1 MFVFLNSTARICNLH
16 ISPCASMGV
25 SVVNR
30 NRNKNKNR
38 NNNSNSNSNN
48 DNNRQNRLN
57 QNNSQQHLKDKE
69 KCNVNEV
76 ESVEITTKATTQLP
90 VSAES
95 VSVVNLAI
103 DETNERDDVT
113 ASNTIAHIG
122 NEVHLLSKEPKPTIG
137 TSSTVSFE
145 HTKGNEA
152 IIGYGQAKSVDPNEN
167 MGNNKSKEVEHINMP
182 NPVNGET
189 ITNTNDI
196 LLESNLQKQPVEGK
210 IIVHRVLYEGENEA
224 NNSIASNLSEHTKQN
239 SIGPLKKPIVHN
251 IHIDLEEDDEKPY
264 DDECKEEITNRS
276 QVEICEVNEDIITND
291 LPIVQSPIVTEVESE
306 SEDLAKIE
314 FQDDAVKTSDHIF
327 QYDENLDTRQRS
339 KQKKLAIQNHF
350 LPHFLNPRYLDSIT
364 EENSDLSDYS
374 DKVKSPLQPLKDPL
388 KTKTLNCNSF
398 MQATSTPLIVETRI
412 TETPGADESCS
423 ILECS
428 QAVKPEAAETIF
440 INSASSSI
448 TDLLDYENMET
459 NSRTVHDTDTVNI
472 SSKSQS
478 EETPANKKTPTAIP
492 TLTTTTIS
500 DLQPDC
506 IDDKQIVQI
515 AENMIMRSSSPRN
528 IENASAN
535 SNDLV
540 ATSVVL
546 SSSEHMPINPIAE
559 RNENFENS
567 VALISSSSN
576 GCETLNSI
584 LSVDHKT
591 KQQILFENEMNNVRA
606 LLISENSLNTNGKR
620 SSDILQN
627 NNNNNSNNNNN
638 NNITILTKDSP
649 PTPTLSL
656 TTASESIIVKLNSD
670 PVHRNSDTH
679 LDENNCSAGK
689 TINADTTKSN
699 KSVTDAQSSISDV
712 NGATCTLKQH
722 GNAATNLYFTYPEK
736 LRILCAEKLESLPY
750 GHAVLEELAK
760 ISQNIGEAKAVTS
773 IRQTSAS
780 SKDVK
785 MPYPLP
791 SMPHIKDLQLHLQSR
806 QEGTNTLPSC
816 KPEEKLHSQT
826 WTGIPTNSDPKV
838 LVCIS
843 PSQRSYMEKH
853 VEQQPDDLL
862 SAHQKFIE
870 RRGYYEYTK
879 SEIEAMEEEKRAE
892 KDVLQMAAHMKKLRK
907 SLTPTPPPIP
917 PPPVPTKSLETSV
930 KALNSMNQAIT
941 GDMKKATEKNS
952 RNNADSVNKEE
963 NIKHLLEILNN
974 TNEAN
979 QKQIPDI
986 MSSLPE
992 NSSRQT
998 NYKVDGNVSGMP
1010 GTPQTNANKH
1020 SQQRDHFNAS
1030 DRYRKDSSN
1039 MEIGF
1044 KLKPTYSETL
1054 PLNFESK
1061 SYSKMETSSYEAKKR
1076 IENGKIVCDTSES
1089 KYDKR
1094 IETDSNNNSKSNS
1107 INNKRE
1113 SNESNFSKSEQNKT
1127 KTQTTDATNKLKE
1140 PIPPYGIEIMSDIK
1154 LNNISEITKET
1165 KNSAHSIALDWD
1177 YEKNMKSDA
1186 ATEHQE
1192 HRKTNVENEAQN
1204 LCKEFRQNAKTSDLL
1219 DRLNTKTSA
1228 TTNVIK
1234 DQVTSQ
1240 PSLSSSSSFTSDH
1253 EKLLKEFDELS
1264 KRLHNELETNSWQ
1277 KRQRELSSSMF
1288 DLSTL
1293 QMKQKQHFEEF
1304 KRRRHEHMK
1313 ELEKEIEKSIKSRQ
1327 LKFAEKLQNGQV
1339 HNVPIRIETD
1349 DIQNDSSFIDAKEGN
1364 NRENSRV
1371 YQIPIKIENTQNDRQ
1386 LLRSE
1391 SMFNLGEEQ
1400 HKRVHKPYANHNNQ
1414 VDSNVNNWTKQRQD
1428 FGLSEN
1434 ITRPF
1439 AREVEICYQRQS
1451 PRVIRAPRLNDAPND
1466 SSLESNVSTSH
1477 HTSKRFSAPMFTER
1491 ERPSHHA
1498 SCYSMIERDPHPTY
1512 ISTTTRRGV
1521 SPAPTQVSGN
1531 QPDVSQRRDSLPKS
1545 FHDQKLKHL
1554 SDKEN
1559 ALRAEFEQL
1568 QNERRRLL
1576 EEIQTGESSSHSSAF
1591 NTMHETYRSM
1601 QRLPTL
1607 TENEVFRQQ
1616 MAEEWLSKVAE
1627 REKRRLQKVVKIS
1640 KISDNS
1646 ETFNKSTSTLTSTG
1660 QATDVGSEFLK
1671 RVKERRSKLAIP
1683 ADSDWESGAE
1693 SQPINQSQTSEAED
1707 VSSVKFIEGKAE
1719 AKPSQ
1724 LPKHLREFAK
1734 FSTAQQDQLDG
1745 NDQKEHFEEEEQ
1757 SSEITENSISKA
1769 LKKSW
1774 MTKTVKVSRSSR
1786 DNGQDQKDGGNQLK
1800 PNLTTR
1806 RKTSSKQKH
1815 GELTNTHNCKRL
1827 SCSESDLLNE
1837 IDKDL
1842 KLAKGF
1848 LFKDED
1854 VRTSYTLS
1862 PKFKAKALCG
1872 TGIWSPKNET
1882 PSSSFSNLSEIR
1894 SEPPTPPPPPSHP
1907 VWTPKSSPQ
1916 VTRKEFRPIQFES
1929 PRPSRK
1935 FTVENGTE
1943 VTQPPWNRRENIED
1957 SANSENINIS
1967 ASTAKETRNFSES
1980 QVEIKEILSSDITKG
1995 SVLEK
2000 IKTFEKSSSASDVN
2014 KSLDNN
2020 HRTIY
2025 KPNDVLY
2032 NVKHVYMSE
2041 PESINECPKKMAQ
2054 LGRRLCDGIGPVT
2067 NDGMPIVL
2075 RSEVKEPHQHEWYK
2089 RLYQTIHKQK
2099 HGDDYL
2105 IRYKCPRGRKLQQYS
2120 GYQSEPEP
2128 AKETDYSTI
2137 KYRTTNPQRLVSVSS
2152 NVNLR
2157 NSTSNNSFHGLTS
2170 EPIKSGYG
2178 TYKNQPGRIENY
2190 ITGHSSISEKEKKR
2204 QLDQTKLS
2212 SHANDGNLARAL
2224 SLESGY
2230 TSDSN
2235 LVFRKKEATQSST
2248 LGPIEQKIAY
2258 RNVQAGGEPPL
2269 YGFRKPAPEK
2279 LKVSPNLYH
2288 ESDVSIY
2295 FKTPVCQEPRSPPMT
2310 DEELASRQAEYMQK
2324 LYQEERRRK
2333 YLQELQDMNARRHTD
2348 NFTPS
2353 QKSPIALNRYDD
2365 FPADLAPKSPLKQ
2378 DLQTKAVA
2386 RALYNFQGQNPRELC
2401 FKKGDI
2407 IYIRRTI
2414 DKNWYEGERNAMVG
2428 LFPANYVEIISRG
2441 EIQYLKQQTRQKPS
2455 EGQARAKYNFQA
2467 QSGIELSLNKGELV
2481 SLTRRVDENWF
2492 EGRIANRKGIF
2503 PVAYVEVL
2511 IDIGAEDVV
2520 TRTDRTTH
2528 RHMDTLRSNINQEFN
2543 TLIRHGYHTQTGT
2556 NNYFPKGASQK
2567 NKTDILHVDTNVE
2580 PIVYRALYKYQ
2591 PQNSDE
2597 LELFEGDLVHV
2608 LEKCDD
2614 GWYVGTSQRT
2624 GCFGTFPGNYV
2635 ERI

>member
-1 MFVFLNSTARICNLH
+1 MPNYHKSR
-16 ISPCASMGV
+16 
-25 SVVNR
+25 NR

-38 NNNSNSNSNN
+38 NNNSNSNSNSNN

-388 KTKTLNCNSF
+388 KTKTLNYNSF

-448 TDLLDYENMET
+448 TDLLDYENMEI

-492 TLTTTTIS
+492 ILTTTTIS

-540 ATSVVL
+540 ATTVVL

-1107 INNKRE
+1107 SNNKRE

-1349 DIQNDSSFIDAKEGN
+1349 DIQNDSSFIDAKEEN
-1364 NRENSRV
+1364 NRENGRV

-1400 HKRVHKPYANHNNQ
+1400 HKRVHKPYANHMNQ

-1466 SSLESNVSTSH
+1466 SSLESNASTSH

-1815 GELTNTHNCKRL
+1815 AELTNTHNCKRL

-1872 TGIWSPKNET
+1872 T
-1882 PSSSFSNLSEIR
+1882 
-1894 SEPPTPPPPPSHP
+1894 
-1907 VWTPKSSPQ
+1907 
-1916 VTRKEFRPIQFES
+1916 
-1929 PRPSRK
+1929 
-1935 FTVENGTE
+1935 
-1943 VTQPPWNRRENIED
+1943 
-1957 SANSENINIS
+1957 
-1967 ASTAKETRNFSES
+1967 
-1980 QVEIKEILSSDITKG
+1980 
-1995 SVLEK
+1995 
-2000 IKTFEKSSSASDVN
+2000 
-2014 KSLDNN
+2014 
-2020 HRTIY
+2020 
-2025 KPNDVLY
+2025 
-2032 NVKHVYMSE
+2032 
-2041 PESINECPKKMAQ
+2041 
-2054 LGRRLCDGIGPVT
+2054 
-2067 NDGMPIVL
+2067 
-2075 RSEVKEPHQHEWYK
+2075 
-2089 RLYQTIHKQK
+2089 
-2099 HGDDYL
+2099 
-2105 IRYKCPRGRKLQQYS
+2105 GRKLQQYS

-2204 QLDQTKLS
+2204 WWDEVMDIFNNVQLDQTKLS

>member
-1786 DNGQDQKDGGNQLK
+1786 DNGQ
-1800 PNLTTR
+1800 
-1806 RKTSSKQKH
+1806 
-1815 GELTNTHNCKRL
+1815 
-1827 SCSESDLLNE
+1827 
-1837 IDKDL
+1837 
-1842 KLAKGF
+1842 
-1848 LFKDED
+1848 
-1854 VRTSYTLS
+1854 V
-1862 PKFKAKALCG
+1862 
-1872 TGIWSPKNET
+1872 
-1882 PSSSFSNLSEIR
+1882 
-1894 SEPPTPPPPPSHP
+1894 
-1907 VWTPKSSPQ
+1907 
-1916 VTRKEFRPIQFES
+1916 
-1929 PRPSRK
+1929 
-1935 FTVENGTE
+1935 
-1943 VTQPPWNRRENIED
+1943 
-1957 SANSENINIS
+1957 
-1967 ASTAKETRNFSES
+1967 
-1980 QVEIKEILSSDITKG
+1980 
-1995 SVLEK
+1995 
-2000 IKTFEKSSSASDVN
+2000 
-2014 KSLDNN
+2014 
-2020 HRTIY
+2020 
-2025 KPNDVLY
+2025 Y

-2204 QLDQTKLS
+2204 WWDEVMDIFNNVQLDQTKLS

>member
-1872 TGIWSPKNET
+1872 TG
-1882 PSSSFSNLSEIR
+1882 
-1894 SEPPTPPPPPSHP
+1894 
-1907 VWTPKSSPQ
+1907 
-1916 VTRKEFRPIQFES
+1916 
-1929 PRPSRK
+1929 
-1935 FTVENGTE
+1935 
-1943 VTQPPWNRRENIED
+1943 
-1957 SANSENINIS
+1957 
-1967 ASTAKETRNFSES
+1967 
-1980 QVEIKEILSSDITKG
+1980 
-1995 SVLEK
+1995 
-2000 IKTFEKSSSASDVN
+2000 
-2014 KSLDNN
+2014 
-2020 HRTIY
+2020 
-2025 KPNDVLY
+2025 
-2032 NVKHVYMSE
+2032 
-2041 PESINECPKKMAQ
+2041 
-2054 LGRRLCDGIGPVT
+2054 
-2067 NDGMPIVL
+2067 
-2075 RSEVKEPHQHEWYK
+2075 
-2089 RLYQTIHKQK
+2089 
-2099 HGDDYL
+2099 
-2105 IRYKCPRGRKLQQYS
+2105 RKLQQYS

-2204 QLDQTKLS
+2204 WWDEVMDIFNNVQLDQTKLS

>member
-1 MFVFLNSTARICNLH
+1 MPNYHKSR
-16 ISPCASMGV
+16 
-25 SVVNR
+25 NR

-38 NNNSNSNSNN
+38 NNNSNSNSNSNN

-388 KTKTLNCNSF
+388 KTKTLNYNSF

-448 TDLLDYENMET
+448 TDLLDYENMEI

-492 TLTTTTIS
+492 ILTTTTIS

-540 ATSVVL
+540 ATTVVL

-1107 INNKRE
+1107 SNNKRE

-1349 DIQNDSSFIDAKEGN
+1349 DIQNDSSFIDAKEEN
-1364 NRENSRV
+1364 NRENGRV

-1400 HKRVHKPYANHNNQ
+1400 HKRVHKPYANHMNQ

-1466 SSLESNVSTSH
+1466 SSLESNASTSH

-1815 GELTNTHNCKRL
+1815 AELTNTHNCKRL

-1848 LFKDED
+1848 LFKD
-1854 VRTSYTLS
+1854 V
-1862 PKFKAKALCG
+1862 
-1872 TGIWSPKNET
+1872 
-1882 PSSSFSNLSEIR
+1882 
-1894 SEPPTPPPPPSHP
+1894 
-1907 VWTPKSSPQ
+1907 
-1916 VTRKEFRPIQFES
+1916 
-1929 PRPSRK
+1929 
-1935 FTVENGTE
+1935 
-1943 VTQPPWNRRENIED
+1943 
-1957 SANSENINIS
+1957 
-1967 ASTAKETRNFSES
+1967 
-1980 QVEIKEILSSDITKG
+1980 
-1995 SVLEK
+1995 
-2000 IKTFEKSSSASDVN
+2000 
-2014 KSLDNN
+2014 
-2020 HRTIY
+2020 
-2025 KPNDVLY
+2025 Y

-2105 IRYKCPRGRKLQQYS
+2105 IRYKCPKGRKLQQYS

-2204 QLDQTKLS
+2204 WWDEVMDIFNNVQLDQTKLS

>member
-1848 LFKDED
+1848 LFKD
-1854 VRTSYTLS
+1854 
-1862 PKFKAKALCG
+1862 
-1872 TGIWSPKNET
+1872 
-1882 PSSSFSNLSEIR
+1882 
-1894 SEPPTPPPPPSHP
+1894 
-1907 VWTPKSSPQ
+1907 
-1916 VTRKEFRPIQFES
+1916 
-1929 PRPSRK
+1929 
-1935 FTVENGTE
+1935 
-1943 VTQPPWNRRENIED
+1943 
-1957 SANSENINIS
+1957 
-1967 ASTAKETRNFSES
+1967 
-1980 QVEIKEILSSDITKG
+1980 
-1995 SVLEK
+1995 
-2000 IKTFEKSSSASDVN
+2000 
-2014 KSLDNN
+2014 
-2020 HRTIY
+2020 
-2025 KPNDVLY
+2025 
-2032 NVKHVYMSE
+2032 
-2041 PESINECPKKMAQ
+2041 
-2054 LGRRLCDGIGPVT
+2054 
-2067 NDGMPIVL
+2067 
-2075 RSEVKEPHQHEWYK
+2075 
-2089 RLYQTIHKQK
+2089 
-2099 HGDDYL
+2099 
-2105 IRYKCPRGRKLQQYS
+2105 GRKLQQYS

-2204 QLDQTKLS
+2204 WWDEVMDIFNNVQLDQTKLS

>member
-1 MFVFLNSTARICNLH
+1 MPNYHKSR
-16 ISPCASMGV
+16 
-25 SVVNR
+25 NR

-38 NNNSNSNSNN
+38 NNNSNSNSNSNN

-388 KTKTLNCNSF
+388 KTKTLNYNSF

-448 TDLLDYENMET
+448 TDLLDYENMEI

-492 TLTTTTIS
+492 ILTTTTIS

-540 ATSVVL
+540 ATTVVL

-1107 INNKRE
+1107 SNNKRE

-1349 DIQNDSSFIDAKEGN
+1349 DIQNDSSFIDAKEEN
-1364 NRENSRV
+1364 NRENGRV

-1400 HKRVHKPYANHNNQ
+1400 HKRVHKPYANHMNQ

-1466 SSLESNVSTSH
+1466 SSLESNASTSH

-1786 DNGQDQKDGGNQLK
+1786 DNGQ
-1800 PNLTTR
+1800 
-1806 RKTSSKQKH
+1806 
-1815 GELTNTHNCKRL
+1815 
-1827 SCSESDLLNE
+1827 
-1837 IDKDL
+1837 
-1842 KLAKGF
+1842 
-1848 LFKDED
+1848 
-1854 VRTSYTLS
+1854 V
-1862 PKFKAKALCG
+1862 
-1872 TGIWSPKNET
+1872 
-1882 PSSSFSNLSEIR
+1882 
-1894 SEPPTPPPPPSHP
+1894 
-1907 VWTPKSSPQ
+1907 
-1916 VTRKEFRPIQFES
+1916 
-1929 PRPSRK
+1929 
-1935 FTVENGTE
+1935 
-1943 VTQPPWNRRENIED
+1943 
-1957 SANSENINIS
+1957 
-1967 ASTAKETRNFSES
+1967 
-1980 QVEIKEILSSDITKG
+1980 
-1995 SVLEK
+1995 
-2000 IKTFEKSSSASDVN
+2000 
-2014 KSLDNN
+2014 
-2020 HRTIY
+2020 
-2025 KPNDVLY
+2025 Y

-2105 IRYKCPRGRKLQQYS
+2105 IRYKCPKGRKLQQYS

-2204 QLDQTKLS
+2204 WWDEVMDIFNNVQLDQTKLS

>member
-1 MFVFLNSTARICNLH
+1 MPNYHKSR
-16 ISPCASMGV
+16 
-25 SVVNR
+25 NR

-38 NNNSNSNSNN
+38 NNNSNSNSNSNN

-388 KTKTLNCNSF
+388 KTKTLNYNSF

-448 TDLLDYENMET
+448 TDLLDYENMEI

-492 TLTTTTIS
+492 ILTTTTIS

-540 ATSVVL
+540 ATTVVL

-1107 INNKRE
+1107 SNNKRE

-1349 DIQNDSSFIDAKEGN
+1349 DIQNDSSFIDAKEEN
-1364 NRENSRV
+1364 NRENGRV

-1400 HKRVHKPYANHNNQ
+1400 HKRVHKPYANHMNQ

-1466 SSLESNVSTSH
+1466 SSLESNASTSH

-1815 GELTNTHNCKRL
+1815 AELTNTHNCKRL

-1848 LFKDED
+1848 LFKD
-1854 VRTSYTLS
+1854 
-1862 PKFKAKALCG
+1862 
-1872 TGIWSPKNET
+1872 
-1882 PSSSFSNLSEIR
+1882 
-1894 SEPPTPPPPPSHP
+1894 
-1907 VWTPKSSPQ
+1907 
-1916 VTRKEFRPIQFES
+1916 
-1929 PRPSRK
+1929 
-1935 FTVENGTE
+1935 
-1943 VTQPPWNRRENIED
+1943 
-1957 SANSENINIS
+1957 
-1967 ASTAKETRNFSES
+1967 
-1980 QVEIKEILSSDITKG
+1980 
-1995 SVLEK
+1995 
-2000 IKTFEKSSSASDVN
+2000 
-2014 KSLDNN
+2014 
-2020 HRTIY
+2020 
-2025 KPNDVLY
+2025 
-2032 NVKHVYMSE
+2032 
-2041 PESINECPKKMAQ
+2041 
-2054 LGRRLCDGIGPVT
+2054 
-2067 NDGMPIVL
+2067 
-2075 RSEVKEPHQHEWYK
+2075 
-2089 RLYQTIHKQK
+2089 
-2099 HGDDYL
+2099 
-2105 IRYKCPRGRKLQQYS
+2105 GRKLQQYS

-2204 QLDQTKLS
+2204 WWDEVMDIFNNVQLDQTKLS

>member
-1 MFVFLNSTARICNLH
+1 
-16 ISPCASMGV
+16 MGV

-38 NNNSNSNSNN
+38 NNNSNSNSNSNN

-388 KTKTLNCNSF
+388 KTKTLNYNSF

-448 TDLLDYENMET
+448 TDLLDYENMEI

-492 TLTTTTIS
+492 ILTTTTIS

-540 ATSVVL
+540 ATTVVL

-1107 INNKRE
+1107 SNNKRE

-1349 DIQNDSSFIDAKEGN
+1349 DIQNDSSFIDAKEEN
-1364 NRENSRV
+1364 NRENGRV

-1400 HKRVHKPYANHNNQ
+1400 HKRVHKPYANHMNQ

-1466 SSLESNVSTSH
+1466 SSLESNASTSH

-1815 GELTNTHNCKRL
+1815 AELTNTHNCKRL

-1848 LFKDED
+1848 LFKD
-1854 VRTSYTLS
+1854 V
-1862 PKFKAKALCG
+1862 
-1872 TGIWSPKNET
+1872 
-1882 PSSSFSNLSEIR
+1882 
-1894 SEPPTPPPPPSHP
+1894 
-1907 VWTPKSSPQ
+1907 
-1916 VTRKEFRPIQFES
+1916 
-1929 PRPSRK
+1929 
-1935 FTVENGTE
+1935 
-1943 VTQPPWNRRENIED
+1943 
-1957 SANSENINIS
+1957 
-1967 ASTAKETRNFSES
+1967 
-1980 QVEIKEILSSDITKG
+1980 
-1995 SVLEK
+1995 
-2000 IKTFEKSSSASDVN
+2000 
-2014 KSLDNN
+2014 
-2020 HRTIY
+2020 
-2025 KPNDVLY
+2025 Y

-2105 IRYKCPRGRKLQQYS
+2105 IRYKCPKGRKLQQYS

-2204 QLDQTKLS
+2204 WWDEVMDIFNNVQLDQTKLS

>member
-1 MFVFLNSTARICNLH
+1 MPNYHKSR
-16 ISPCASMGV
+16 
-25 SVVNR
+25 NR

-38 NNNSNSNSNN
+38 NNNSNSNSNSNN

-388 KTKTLNCNSF
+388 KTKTLNYNSF

-448 TDLLDYENMET
+448 TDLLDYENMEI

-492 TLTTTTIS
+492 ILTTTTIS

-540 ATSVVL
+540 ATTVVL

-1107 INNKRE
+1107 SNNKRE

-1349 DIQNDSSFIDAKEGN
+1349 DIQNDSSFIDAKEEN
-1364 NRENSRV
+1364 NRENGRV

-1400 HKRVHKPYANHNNQ
+1400 HKRVHKPYANHMNQ

-1466 SSLESNVSTSH
+1466 SSLESNASTSH

-1786 DNGQDQKDGGNQLK
+1786 DNGQ
-1800 PNLTTR
+1800 
-1806 RKTSSKQKH
+1806 
-1815 GELTNTHNCKRL
+1815 
-1827 SCSESDLLNE
+1827 
-1837 IDKDL
+1837 
-1842 KLAKGF
+1842 
-1848 LFKDED
+1848 
-1854 VRTSYTLS
+1854 
-1862 PKFKAKALCG
+1862 
-1872 TGIWSPKNET
+1872 
-1882 PSSSFSNLSEIR
+1882 
-1894 SEPPTPPPPPSHP
+1894 
-1907 VWTPKSSPQ
+1907 
-1916 VTRKEFRPIQFES
+1916 
-1929 PRPSRK
+1929 
-1935 FTVENGTE
+1935 
-1943 VTQPPWNRRENIED
+1943 
-1957 SANSENINIS
+1957 
-1967 ASTAKETRNFSES
+1967 
-1980 QVEIKEILSSDITKG
+1980 
-1995 SVLEK
+1995 
-2000 IKTFEKSSSASDVN
+2000 
-2014 KSLDNN
+2014 
-2020 HRTIY
+2020 
-2025 KPNDVLY
+2025 
-2032 NVKHVYMSE
+2032 
-2041 PESINECPKKMAQ
+2041 
-2054 LGRRLCDGIGPVT
+2054 
-2067 NDGMPIVL
+2067 
-2075 RSEVKEPHQHEWYK
+2075 
-2089 RLYQTIHKQK
+2089 
-2099 HGDDYL
+2099 
-2105 IRYKCPRGRKLQQYS
+2105 GRKLQQYS

-2204 QLDQTKLS
+2204 WWDEVMDIFNNVQLDQTKLS

>member
-1 MFVFLNSTARICNLH
+1 
-16 ISPCASMGV
+16 MGV

-38 NNNSNSNSNN
+38 NNNSNSNSNSNN

-388 KTKTLNCNSF
+388 KTKTLNYNSF

-448 TDLLDYENMET
+448 TDLLDYENMEI

-492 TLTTTTIS
+492 ILTTTTIS

-540 ATSVVL
+540 ATTVVL

-1107 INNKRE
+1107 SNNKRE

-1349 DIQNDSSFIDAKEGN
+1349 DIQNDSSFIDAKEEN
-1364 NRENSRV
+1364 NRENGRV

-1400 HKRVHKPYANHNNQ
+1400 HKRVHKPYANHMNQ

-1466 SSLESNVSTSH
+1466 SSLESNASTSH

-1786 DNGQDQKDGGNQLK
+1786 DNGQ
-1800 PNLTTR
+1800 
-1806 RKTSSKQKH
+1806 
-1815 GELTNTHNCKRL
+1815 
-1827 SCSESDLLNE
+1827 
-1837 IDKDL
+1837 
-1842 KLAKGF
+1842 
-1848 LFKDED
+1848 
-1854 VRTSYTLS
+1854 V
-1862 PKFKAKALCG
+1862 
-1872 TGIWSPKNET
+1872 
-1882 PSSSFSNLSEIR
+1882 
-1894 SEPPTPPPPPSHP
+1894 
-1907 VWTPKSSPQ
+1907 
-1916 VTRKEFRPIQFES
+1916 
-1929 PRPSRK
+1929 
-1935 FTVENGTE
+1935 
-1943 VTQPPWNRRENIED
+1943 
-1957 SANSENINIS
+1957 
-1967 ASTAKETRNFSES
+1967 
-1980 QVEIKEILSSDITKG
+1980 
-1995 SVLEK
+1995 
-2000 IKTFEKSSSASDVN
+2000 
-2014 KSLDNN
+2014 
-2020 HRTIY
+2020 
-2025 KPNDVLY
+2025 Y

-2105 IRYKCPRGRKLQQYS
+2105 IRYKCPKGRKLQQYS

-2204 QLDQTKLS
+2204 WWDEVMDIFNNVQLDQTKLS

>member
-1786 DNGQDQKDGGNQLK
+1786 DNGQ
-1800 PNLTTR
+1800 
-1806 RKTSSKQKH
+1806 
-1815 GELTNTHNCKRL
+1815 
-1827 SCSESDLLNE
+1827 
-1837 IDKDL
+1837 
-1842 KLAKGF
+1842 
-1848 LFKDED
+1848 
-1854 VRTSYTLS
+1854 
-1862 PKFKAKALCG
+1862 
-1872 TGIWSPKNET
+1872 
-1882 PSSSFSNLSEIR
+1882 
-1894 SEPPTPPPPPSHP
+1894 
-1907 VWTPKSSPQ
+1907 
-1916 VTRKEFRPIQFES
+1916 
-1929 PRPSRK
+1929 
-1935 FTVENGTE
+1935 
-1943 VTQPPWNRRENIED
+1943 
-1957 SANSENINIS
+1957 
-1967 ASTAKETRNFSES
+1967 
-1980 QVEIKEILSSDITKG
+1980 
-1995 SVLEK
+1995 
-2000 IKTFEKSSSASDVN
+2000 
-2014 KSLDNN
+2014 
-2020 HRTIY
+2020 
-2025 KPNDVLY
+2025 
-2032 NVKHVYMSE
+2032 
-2041 PESINECPKKMAQ
+2041 
-2054 LGRRLCDGIGPVT
+2054 
-2067 NDGMPIVL
+2067 
-2075 RSEVKEPHQHEWYK
+2075 
-2089 RLYQTIHKQK
+2089 
-2099 HGDDYL
+2099 
-2105 IRYKCPRGRKLQQYS
+2105 GRKLQQYS

-2204 QLDQTKLS
+2204 WWDEVMDIFNNVQLDQTKLS

>member
-1 MFVFLNSTARICNLH
+1 
-16 ISPCASMGV
+16 MGV

-38 NNNSNSNSNN
+38 NNNSNSNSNSNN

-388 KTKTLNCNSF
+388 KTKTLNYNSF

-448 TDLLDYENMET
+448 TDLLDYENMEI

-492 TLTTTTIS
+492 ILTTTTIS

-540 ATSVVL
+540 ATTVVL

-1107 INNKRE
+1107 SNNKRE

-1349 DIQNDSSFIDAKEGN
+1349 DIQNDSSFIDAKEEN
-1364 NRENSRV
+1364 NRENGRV

-1400 HKRVHKPYANHNNQ
+1400 HKRVHKPYANHMNQ

-1466 SSLESNVSTSH
+1466 SSLESNASTSH

-1815 GELTNTHNCKRL
+1815 AELTNTHNCKRL

-1848 LFKDED
+1848 LFKD
-1854 VRTSYTLS
+1854 
-1862 PKFKAKALCG
+1862 
-1872 TGIWSPKNET
+1872 
-1882 PSSSFSNLSEIR
+1882 
-1894 SEPPTPPPPPSHP
+1894 
-1907 VWTPKSSPQ
+1907 
-1916 VTRKEFRPIQFES
+1916 
-1929 PRPSRK
+1929 
-1935 FTVENGTE
+1935 
-1943 VTQPPWNRRENIED
+1943 
-1957 SANSENINIS
+1957 
-1967 ASTAKETRNFSES
+1967 
-1980 QVEIKEILSSDITKG
+1980 
-1995 SVLEK
+1995 
-2000 IKTFEKSSSASDVN
+2000 
-2014 KSLDNN
+2014 
-2020 HRTIY
+2020 
-2025 KPNDVLY
+2025 
-2032 NVKHVYMSE
+2032 
-2041 PESINECPKKMAQ
+2041 
-2054 LGRRLCDGIGPVT
+2054 
-2067 NDGMPIVL
+2067 
-2075 RSEVKEPHQHEWYK
+2075 
-2089 RLYQTIHKQK
+2089 
-2099 HGDDYL
+2099 
-2105 IRYKCPRGRKLQQYS
+2105 GRKLQQYS

-2204 QLDQTKLS
+2204 WWDEVMDIFNNVQLDQTKLS

>member
-1 MFVFLNSTARICNLH
+1 
-16 ISPCASMGV
+16 MGV

-38 NNNSNSNSNN
+38 NNNSNSNSNSNN

-388 KTKTLNCNSF
+388 KTKTLNYNSF

-448 TDLLDYENMET
+448 TDLLDYENMEI

-492 TLTTTTIS
+492 ILTTTTIS

-540 ATSVVL
+540 ATTVVL

-1107 INNKRE
+1107 SNNKRE

-1349 DIQNDSSFIDAKEGN
+1349 DIQNDSSFIDAKEEN
-1364 NRENSRV
+1364 NRENGRV

-1400 HKRVHKPYANHNNQ
+1400 HKRVHKPYANHMNQ

-1466 SSLESNVSTSH
+1466 SSLESNASTSH

-1786 DNGQDQKDGGNQLK
+1786 DNGQ
-1800 PNLTTR
+1800 
-1806 RKTSSKQKH
+1806 
-1815 GELTNTHNCKRL
+1815 
-1827 SCSESDLLNE
+1827 
-1837 IDKDL
+1837 
-1842 KLAKGF
+1842 
-1848 LFKDED
+1848 
-1854 VRTSYTLS
+1854 
-1862 PKFKAKALCG
+1862 
-1872 TGIWSPKNET
+1872 
-1882 PSSSFSNLSEIR
+1882 
-1894 SEPPTPPPPPSHP
+1894 
-1907 VWTPKSSPQ
+1907 
-1916 VTRKEFRPIQFES
+1916 
-1929 PRPSRK
+1929 
-1935 FTVENGTE
+1935 
-1943 VTQPPWNRRENIED
+1943 
-1957 SANSENINIS
+1957 
-1967 ASTAKETRNFSES
+1967 
-1980 QVEIKEILSSDITKG
+1980 
-1995 SVLEK
+1995 
-2000 IKTFEKSSSASDVN
+2000 
-2014 KSLDNN
+2014 
-2020 HRTIY
+2020 
-2025 KPNDVLY
+2025 
-2032 NVKHVYMSE
+2032 
-2041 PESINECPKKMAQ
+2041 
-2054 LGRRLCDGIGPVT
+2054 
-2067 NDGMPIVL
+2067 
-2075 RSEVKEPHQHEWYK
+2075 
-2089 RLYQTIHKQK
+2089 
-2099 HGDDYL
+2099 
-2105 IRYKCPRGRKLQQYS
+2105 GRKLQQYS

-2204 QLDQTKLS
+2204 WWDEVMDIFNNVQLDQTKLS

>member
-1 MFVFLNSTARICNLH
+1 MPNYHKSR
-16 ISPCASMGV
+16 
-25 SVVNR
+25 NR

-38 NNNSNSNSNN
+38 NNNNNNNNSNN
-48 DNNRQNRLN
+48 NSNTDSNRQNRLN

-95 VSVVNLAI
+95 ASVVNVAI

-122 NEVHLLSKEPKPTIG
+122 NEVQLLSKEPEPTIG
-137 TSSTVSFE
+137 TSGTVSFE

-152 IIGYGQAKSVDPNEN
+152 IIGYGQAKNEDPNEN
-167 MGNNKSKEVEHINMP
+167 MGNNKSKEVEHIHMP
-182 NPVNGET
+182 SPVNEEA
-189 ITNTNDI
+189 ISNTSDI

-210 IIVHRVLYEGENEA
+210 IIVHRVLYEEENEA
-224 NNSIASNLSEHTKQN
+224 NNSIASNLGEQCNTQN
-239 SIGPLKKPIVHN
+239 SIDPPKKATVHR
-251 IHIDLEEDDEKPY
+251 IHIDLEEDDEKPC
-264 DDECKEEITNRS
+264 DDECKEKITNRS
-276 QVEICEVNEDIITND
+276 QVEICEVNEDLITSD

-306 SEDLAKIE
+306 SEELTKIE
-314 FQDDAVKTSDHIF
+314 SPDDAMKTSDHIF
-327 QYDENLDTRQRS
+327 QYDDNLDTRQRS

-374 DKVKSPLQPLKDPL
+374 DKVKSPLQSLNEPL
-388 KTKTLNCNSF
+388 KTKTLNFSNF
-398 MQATSTPLIVETRI
+398 MQETSTPLIVETRI

-459 NSRTVHDTDTVNI
+459 NSRTVHDADTVNI

-478 EETPANKKTPTAIP
+478 EETPANKKTPTPIP
-492 TLTTTTIS
+492 TTTMS
-500 DLQPDC
+500 DC
-506 IDDKQIVQI
+506 IDDKQIVQTT
-515 AENMIMRSSSPRN
+515 ENMIMRSPSPGN

-535 SNDLV
+535 TNDLV
-540 ATSVVL
+540 ATSVML
-546 SSSEHMPINPIAE
+546 SSSEHMPTNPITE

-620 SSDILQN
+620 SGDVLQN
-627 NNNNNSNNNNN
+627 NNTSNS
-638 NNITILTKDSP
+638 ITTTPTKDSP

-656 TTASESIIVKLNSD
+656 TTASESIAKLNSD
-670 PVHRNSDTH
+670 PVHRDSDSH
-679 LDENNCSAGK
+679 LHENNCSAGK
-689 TINADTTKSN
+689 PINADTTKPN

-712 NGATCTLKQH
+712 NGVACTLKQH
-722 GNAATNLYFTYPEK
+722 GNASTNLYFTYPEK

-760 ISQNIGEAKAVTS
+760 ISQNIGEVKAVTS

-791 SMPHIKDLQLHLQSR
+791 TMPHIKDLQLHLRSR
-806 QEGTNTLPSC
+806 KEGTNSLSLSN
-816 KPEEKLHSQT
+816 PEEKLHSQT

-843 PSQRSYMEKH
+843 PAQRSYMERH

-879 SEIEAMEEEKRAE
+879 NEIEAMEEEKRAE

-917 PPPVPTKSLETSV
+917 PPPVPIKSMETSV

-941 GDMKKATEKNS
+941 GDMKKATTTNS
-952 RNNADSVNKEE
+952 RSSADSVNKEE

-974 TNEAN
+974 TNETK
-979 QKQIPDI
+979 QKQILDV
-986 MSSLPE
+986 MSSE

-998 NYKVDGNVSGMP
+998 NYKVDGNVNGMP

-1030 DRYRKDSSN
+1030 DRYRRDSSSN
-1039 MEIGF
+1039 MEIDF
-1044 KLKPTYSETL
+1044 KLNPTYSETL

-1094 IETDSNNNSKSNS
+1094 IETDSNNNNKSNNNS
-1107 INNKRE
+1107 NNKRE
-1113 SNESNFSKSEQNKT
+1113 SSGSNFSKSEQNKT
-1127 KTQTTDATNKLKE
+1127 KTQTQTTDATNKVKE
-1140 PIPPYGIEIMSDIK
+1140 PIPPYGVEIMSDTK
-1154 LNNISEITKET
+1154 LNKISEITKER
-1165 KNSAHSIALDWD
+1165 KNSTHSIALDWD
-1177 YEKNMKSDA
+1177 YEKKMKSDA
-1186 ATEHQE
+1186 ATDQE

-1228 TTNVIK
+1228 TTNEIK

-1240 PSLSSSSSFTSDH
+1240 HTLSTSSSFTSDH

-1313 ELEKEIEKSIKSRQ
+1313 ELENEIEKSIKSRQ

-1339 HNVPIRIETD
+1339 RNVPIRIETD
-1349 DIQNDSSFIDAKEGN
+1349 ETKKDSSSFTDEKKGN
-1364 NRENSRV
+1364 THEQGRV
-1371 YQIPIKIENTQNDRQ
+1371 YQIPIKIENTQKDCQ
-1386 LLRSE
+1386 LHRSE

-1400 HKRVHKPYANHNNQ
+1400 HKGIHRPYANHMNQ
-1414 VDSNVNNWTKQRQD
+1414 MDFNANNWSKQRQD
-1428 FGLSEN
+1428 FGFSEN
-1434 ITRPF
+1434 ISKPF

-1451 PRVIRAPRLNDAPND
+1451 PRVIRAPRLTDAPND
-1466 SSLESNVSTSH
+1466 SSLENNASTSH
-1477 HTSKRFSAPMFTER
+1477 HSSKRFSAPMFTER
-1491 ERPSHHA
+1491 QQPSHHA
-1498 SCYSMIERDPHPTY
+1498 SCYSMIERDPNPTY

-1521 SPAPTQVSGN
+1521 SPAPTQMSTS

-1576 EEIQTGESSSHSSAF
+1576 EDIQTGESSSHPSSF

-1601 QRLPTL
+1601 QKLPTL

-1660 QATDVGSEFLK
+1660 QASDMGSEFLK

-1693 SQPINQSQTSEAED
+1693 SQPINQNQTSEAED

-1745 NDQKEHFEEEEQ
+1745 NDHKEHFEEEEQ
-1757 SSEITENSISKA
+1757 SSEITENSTSKA

-1774 MTKTVKVSRSSR
+1774 MTKTVKISRSSR
-1786 DNGQDQKDGGNQLK
+1786 DNGQEIPDAVSNIKDAAQASATAFDTLPPNTAEHLCSK
-1800 PNLTTR
+1800 PFPP
-1806 RKTSSKQKH
+1806 SID
-1815 GELTNTHNCKRL
+1815 EL
-1827 SCSESDLLNE
+1827 
-1837 IDKDL
+1837 
-1842 KLAKGF
+1842 F
-1848 LFKDED
+1848 
-1854 VRTSYTLS
+1854 
-1862 PKFKAKALCG
+1862 PQ
-1872 TGIWSPKNET
+1872 
-1882 PSSSFSNLSEIR
+1882 SSFHDKILE
-1894 SEPPTPPPPPSHP
+1894 
-1907 VWTPKSSPQ
+1907 
-1916 VTRKEFRPIQFES
+1916 QF
-1929 PRPSRK
+1929 
-1935 FTVENGTE
+1935 
-1943 VTQPPWNRRENIED
+1943 
-1957 SANSENINIS
+1957 
-1967 ASTAKETRNFSES
+1967 
-1980 QVEIKEILSSDITKG
+1980 
-1995 SVLEK
+1995 
-2000 IKTFEKSSSASDVN
+2000 
-2014 KSLDNN
+2014 NN
-2020 HRTIY
+2020 Y
-2025 KPNDVLY
+2025 W
-2032 NVKHVYMSE
+2032 
-2041 PESINECPKKMAQ
+2041 
-2054 LGRRLCDGIGPVT
+2054 
-2067 NDGMPIVL
+2067 
-2075 RSEVKEPHQHEWYK
+2075 QHF
-2089 RLYQTIHKQK
+2089 H
-2099 HGDDYL
+2099 
-2105 IRYKCPRGRKLQQYS
+2105 
-2120 GYQSEPEP
+2120 
-2128 AKETDYSTI
+2128 A
-2137 KYRTTNPQRLVSVSS
+2137 TTN
-2152 NVNLR
+2152 
-2157 NSTSNNSFHGLTS
+2157 
-2170 EPIKSGYG
+2170 
-2178 TYKNQPGRIENY
+2178 
-2190 ITGHSSISEKEKKR
+2190 
-2204 QLDQTKLS
+2204 
-2212 SHANDGNLARAL
+2212 
-2224 SLESGY
+2224 
-2230 TSDSN
+2230 
-2235 LVFRKKEATQSST
+2235 
-2248 LGPIEQKIAY
+2248 
-2258 RNVQAGGEPPL
+2258 
-2269 YGFRKPAPEK
+2269 
-2279 LKVSPNLYH
+2279 
-2288 ESDVSIY
+2288 
-2295 FKTPVCQEPRSPPMT
+2295 
-2310 DEELASRQAEYMQK
+2310 
-2324 LYQEERRRK
+2324 
-2333 YLQELQDMNARRHTD
+2333 
-2348 NFTPS
+2348 
-2353 QKSPIALNRYDD
+2353 
-2365 FPADLAPKSPLKQ
+2365 
-2378 DLQTKAVA
+2378 
-2386 RALYNFQGQNPRELC
+2386 
-2401 FKKGDI
+2401 
-2407 IYIRRTI
+2407 
-2414 DKNWYEGERNAMVG
+2414 
-2428 LFPANYVEIISRG
+2428 
-2441 EIQYLKQQTRQKPS
+2441 
-2455 EGQARAKYNFQA
+2455 
-2467 QSGIELSLNKGELV
+2467 
-2481 SLTRRVDENWF
+2481 
-2492 EGRIANRKGIF
+2492 
-2503 PVAYVEVL
+2503 
-2511 IDIGAEDVV
+2511 
-2520 TRTDRTTH
+2520 
-2528 RHMDTLRSNINQEFN
+2528 NI
-2543 TLIRHGYHTQTGT
+2543 
-2556 NNYFPKGASQK
+2556 
-2567 NKTDILHVDTNVE
+2567 
-2580 PIVYRALYKYQ
+2580 
-2591 PQNSDE
+2591 
-2597 LELFEGDLVHV
+2597 
-2608 LEKCDD
+2608 
-2614 GWYVGTSQRT
+2614 
-2624 GCFGTFPGNYV
+2624 
-2635 ERI
+2635 